1 MTVIVITGAGFI
13 VNPHITEYLS
23 NSDNQEDKPDQI
35 YSMEFDF
42 HDVSAITTDV
52 ESLSIQYIE
61 YNSSLIFRPDPYFT
75 GIITTKYPNNQNIA
89 NQNESLWKTHV
100 FQGFRYNKW
109 NVAEKWGSH
118 QPEINVSNSY
128 ILYEVDLFSK
138 MIISATFNAQEAN
151 TSLLEYNLTDQ
162 DPEEIYN
169 RGIPEK
175 WIANYRVDFTN
186 GTSLRIEAHKD
197 GWFKYNYVKCETWL
211 TQEDG
216 TEYCYSGYGTSE
228 VFKDFTNSFTE
239 FHETF
244 SIYVKNHIKIV
255 N

>member
-42 HDVSAITTDV
+42 HDISAITTDV
-52 ESLSIQYIE
+52 ESISIQYVE
-61 YNSSLIFRPDPYFT
+61 YNSSIISRPDPYFT
-75 GIITTKYPNNQNIA
+75 GIIATKYPND
-89 NQNESLWKTHV
+89 QNEPLWKIHV
-100 FQGFRYNKW
+100 FQGFRYNEW
-109 NVAEKWGSH
+109 NVADKWGSH
-118 QPEINVSNSY
+118 QPEINVSDNY

-138 MIISATFNAQEAN
+138 MIISATYSAQEAN
-151 TSLLEYNLTDQ
+151 TSTLQYNLTDPN
-162 DPEEIYN
+162 PEEIYQHS
-169 RGIPEK
+169 IPEK
-175 WIANYRVDFTN
+175 WVAYYRLDFTN

-197 GWFKYNYVKCETWL
+197 GWFKYNNVKCESWL

-216 TEYCYSGYGTSE
+216 TVYCYASYGTSE

-239 FHETF
+239 FHEAF
-244 SIYVKNHIKIV
+244 SIYVKNHIKLV